1 MELRILSA
9 GAAKGLVYA
18 MQQGFSQE
26 TGVSIACAFG
36 AVGAM
41 KEKLLAGEP
50 CDVIILTAMQIAELT
65 QSGRVLPGSAMPL
78 GRVRT
83 GIAVR
88 AGTPLPDVSNRATL
102 KGNLLAANGIY
113 FPDPQR
119 ATAGIHFVDALKQLG
134 IYDELASRLR
144 PYPNGAI
151 AMQQLAQSKEPRL
164 IGCTQITEIKYTS
177 GVTLVG
183 MLPAE
188 FELSTVYSA
197 GVCSK
202 TLQPA
207 IARRLVELLTGPA
220 SLARRT
226 AGGFES

>member
-1 MELRILSA
+1 MELQILSA

-18 MQQGFSQE
+18 MQQAFSKE
-26 TGVSIACAFG
+26 TGVSVAGAFG

-50 CDVIILTAMQIAELT
+50 CDVIILTAAQIAELT
-65 QSGRVLPGSAMPL
+65 QSGHVLPGSAAPL

-88 AGTPLPDVSNRATL
+88 SGTPLPDVSNPTVL

-119 ATAGIHFVDALKQLG
+119 ATAGIHFVNVLKQLG
-134 IYDELASRLR
+134 IYDQLESRLR

-151 AMQQLAQSKEPRL
+151 AMQQLAQSREARL
-164 IGCTQITEIKYTS
+164 IGCTQITEIKYTA
-177 GVTLVG
+177 GVALVG
-183 MLPAE
+183 LLPTE

-197 GVCSK
+197 GVCGRA
-202 TLQPA
+202 LQPA

-220 SLARRT
+220 SSAQRA

>member
-18 MQQGFSQE
+18 VQQAFSND
-26 TGVSIACAFG
+26 TGVSIAGTFG

-50 CDVIILTAMQIAELT
+50 CDVIILTAAQIADLT
-65 QSGRVLPGSAMPL
+65 ASGDVLAGSALPL

-88 AGTPLPDVSNRATL
+88 AGTPLPDVSNRVAL
-102 KGNLLAANGIY
+102 KGNLRAANGIY

-119 ATAGIHFVDALKQLG
+119 ATAGIHFVSVLEQLG

-151 AMQQLAQSKEPRL
+151 AMQQLAQSREARL
-164 IGCTQITEIKYTS
+164 IGCTQITEIKYTP

-183 MLPAE
+183 MLPTE

-197 GVCSK
+197 GVCSRAV
-202 TLQPA
+202 QPA
-207 IARRLVELLTGPA
+207 IARRLVELLTGPTA
-220 SLARRT
+220 LAQRS